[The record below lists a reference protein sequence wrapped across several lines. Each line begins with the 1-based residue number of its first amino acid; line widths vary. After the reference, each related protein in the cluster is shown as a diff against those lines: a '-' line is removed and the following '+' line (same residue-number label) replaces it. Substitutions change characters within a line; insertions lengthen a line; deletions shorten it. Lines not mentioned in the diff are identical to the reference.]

1 MKRPKSNHHGS
12 DPGAVCSS
20 KIKRRR
26 SDAAPHVVEE
36 EQGNPRGDEDK
47 VREELKDKI
56 LELLQKR
63 AESSTMCPSEAP
75 RALHPETWRD
85 LMDVTREVARQLA
98 LDGRIE
104 ITQKGRAV
112 DPEAPLRG
120 PIRLRL
126 VSRKPPSTSGPPNSN

>member
-1 MKRPKSNHHGS
+1 MCEDSTNFLS
-12 DPGAVCSS
+12 TDAWISAVNSAMTS
-20 KIKRRR
+20 KY
-26 SDAAPHVVEE
+26 DTL
-36 EQGNPRGDEDK
+36 GGDEDK

-126 VSRKPPSTSGPPNSN
+126 VAILAQGAEEFLVIGIFVS